1 MAPPRCEKKRKMPH
15 KDQRETITHILD
27 QITTNQDRN
36 QQPCNMALI
45 LLLPAS
51 RHDKHDTTHIKRKH
65 TTHPA
70 PRDMSNTTHHSSRS
84 TAAPMSSLPL
94 PPHFCSAMIVV
105 APPLRCA
112 IQSAAAALG
121 LAALSCQ
128 PSIHH
133 FPTRSTHHLPTNI
146 TTPG

>member
-1 MAPPRCEKKRKMPH
+1 M
-15 KDQRETITHILD
+15 T
-27 QITTNQDRN
+27 
-36 QQPCNMALI
+36 LI

-51 RHDKHDTTHIKRKH
+51 RHDKHDTHYSKTKH

-70 PRDMSNTTHHSSRS
+70 PGDMSTTTHHSSRS

-105 APPLRCA
+105 APLLRCA
-112 IQSAAAALG
+112 IQSAVAALG
-121 LAALSCQ
+121 LAALSYQ

-133 FPTRSTHHLPTNI
+133 FPTRTTHHLPTTI
-146 TTPG
+146 TTPGLTALCCWLWYFYRESFATTHRICTRRRTRCLR